1 MTVIAANV
9 HSCSLGVRRCPTTSL
24 TQRSTPASRARV
36 CVYMERASEQI
47 RQLRSSFTTTL
58 AHRGEVKADAWN
70 HAPAAAKAESEHAV
84 RHLPASQPAGLAARH
99 ACPAPT
105 GARLRTGPSVFSLLP
120 LTTLAG
126 EHLSTY
132 YVRGVA
138 ERAGTRW

>member
-1 MTVIAANV
+1 ME
-9 HSCSLGVRRCPTTSL
+9 S
-24 TQRSTPASRARV
+24 RSRGPAV
-36 CVYMERASEQI
+36 
-47 RQLRSSFTTTL
+47 
-58 AHRGEVKADAWN
+58 
-70 HAPAAAKAESEHAV
+70 AKAESEHAV
-84 RHLPASQPAGLAARH
+84 RHLPASQPAGPTARH

-105 GARLRTGPSVFSLLP
+105 GAHLRTGPSVVSLLP